1 MNCQA
6 IGIQSSNR
14 FCVCRS
20 LADVVGLLNVCLAI
34 LNYSVEFNSRFI
46 VFSHCRRVCVPA
58 QKYIPNLL
66 PFCACQSPD
75 NCMLDI
81 ISASKLAN
89 NFTVFLVNF
98 FFESTFRCLWRRL
111 TVALF
116 QKRRISVTKEGEKGK
131 NAEVLIKLQILVL
144 T

>member
-1 MNCQA
+1 MNCYA
-6 IGIQSSNR
+6 IDIQSSNR

-98 FFESTFRCLWRRL
+98 FFLNQRFVASDDDSLLRCFIN
-111 TVALF
+111 VALVS
-116 QKRRISVTKEGEKGK
+116 QKREKK
-131 NAEVLIKLQILVL
+131 DKMPKCS
-144 T
+144 